1 MNGLEHVAVVAAVT
15 AAALITVVVWFA
27 VATLQ
32 DVLRRFEFE
41 DDTDDDQGATQ

>member
-15 AAALITVVVWFA
+15 AAALITVVVWLA
-27 VATLQ
+27 VATLR

-41 DDTDDDQGATQ
+41 DDTDDEREVTP